1 MSETKDYYWVLG
13 LTRDA
18 TEPEIRK
25 AYKDLALKLHPDKNE
40 NPKAEEKFKEVLE
53 AYNSLSNPQRKL
65 KLDRDLAAAEAQAKE
80 AMAARAREMWQ
91 QTSAQAKE
99 VTASRAREM
108 WQHQVW
114 FAQHQGFAT
123 GQPHSFH
130 WQQGWAAGQQS
141 WNGGAHNTW
150 ATLQQGW
157 TAQQQDWATGQQ
169 TFSAGQQGWT
179 AQQDWATGHQVWT
192 TGQQSFD
199 AGQEA
204 WAHMQQARAA
214 MMRSSLSDIWHA
226 MAARNQASWMHAP
239 PVAGMKEETAGMLA
253 AMQAETARQQ
263 TKTTPGADRDC

>member
-1 MSETKDYYWVLG
+1 MG
-13 LTRDA
+13 
-18 TEPEIRK
+18 
-25 AYKDLALKLHPDKNE
+25 
-40 NPKAEEKFKEVLE
+40 
-53 AYNSLSNPQRKL
+53 
-65 KLDRDLAAAEAQAKE
+65 AAAEAQAKE

-157 TAQQQDWATGQQ
+157 TAQQ
-169 TFSAGQQGWT
+169 
-179 AQQDWATGHQVWT
+179 DWATGHQVWT

-253 AMQAETARQQ
+253 AMQSETTRQHIMKEWATDQ
-263 TKTTPGADRDC
+263 QRAWNTFALYWEDVPGKRPDLATRRLIRALLIYTLMFSDSVF

>member
-1 MSETKDYYWVLG
+1 MG
-13 LTRDA
+13 
-18 TEPEIRK
+18 
-25 AYKDLALKLHPDKNE
+25 
-40 NPKAEEKFKEVLE
+40 
-53 AYNSLSNPQRKL
+53 
-65 KLDRDLAAAEAQAKE
+65 AAAEAQAKE

-130 WQQGWAAGQQS
+130 WQQS

-253 AMQAETARQQ
+253 AMQSETTRQHIMKEWATDQ
-263 TKTTPGADRDC
+263 QRAWNTFALYWEDVPGKRPDLATRRLIRALLIYTLMFSDSVF